1 MELIVVFPRAGEL
14 EKARALL
21 DAAGL
26 CSAAVPPAPALVTE
40 AGGLAAI
47 QEASPHITIAGW
59 TEYRLA
65 SCRVPVRKEFAE
77 DIFGEAAI
85 MFFGPC
91 MADETKVRLVAHLSG
106 DLTDVLPYL
115 NAEMRQACYNAA
127 GPSLTFM
134 EGYRLVTLSAR
145 RIAMGKADEIVDAW
159 RLLEAIR
166 VRVNETWAR
175 RASMTPSHEMRSKP
189 PVLEIYKRLPR
200 TNCKLCGEQ
209 TCTAFAAKLWM
220 GEGNLSQCTP
230 VFDGEYKHLRAALV
244 EVCAPLGVAQSAV
257 WEASS

>member
-1 MELIVVFPRAGEL
+1 MELVVVFPNASEF

-21 DAAGL
+21 YAAGPGA
-26 CSAAVPPAPALVTE
+26 SAVPPAPALITE

-47 QEASPHITIAGW
+47 QEASPRITIAGW
-59 TEYRLA
+59 TEYRPA
-65 SCRVPVRKEFAE
+65 SCRVPIRKEFAE

-159 RLLEAIR
+159 RLLEAVR
-166 VRVNETWAR
+166 VRVNETWMR
-175 RASMTPSHEMRSKP
+175 RASIKPSNEMRSRP

-200 TNCKLCGEQ
+200 TNCKLCGEP
-209 TCTAFAAKLWM
+209 TCMAFAAKLRM
-220 GEGNLSQCTP
+220 GEGNLSRCTP
-230 VFDGEYKHLRAALV
+230 VFKGEYKHLRDALV
-244 EVCAPLGVAQSAV
+244 EVCAPLGVAQTAE